1 VFVTFLVR
9 FPTFL
14 PFPLYLNTPYNN
26 PSDTKHIVRKCAYYN
41 TIIHRFNEQCN
52 IFLCLHFLKISN
64 TVLIAVFVMAV
75 FNIGKIYFDYNKAS
89 TPASNIVVQNV
100 CLSSCGVNGVIIGNL

>member
-1 VFVTFLVR
+1 M
-9 FPTFL
+9 
-14 PFPLYLNTPYNN
+14 
-26 PSDTKHIVRKCAYYN
+26 
-41 TIIHRFNEQCN
+41 
-52 IFLCLHFLKISN
+52 
-64 TVLIAVFVMAV
+64 IAVFVMAV